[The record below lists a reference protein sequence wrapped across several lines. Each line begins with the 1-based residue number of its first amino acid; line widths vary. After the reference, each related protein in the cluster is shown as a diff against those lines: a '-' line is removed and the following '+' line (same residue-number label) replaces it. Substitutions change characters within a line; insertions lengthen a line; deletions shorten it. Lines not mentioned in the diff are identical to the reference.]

1 MYRPQHD
8 RGQEQRV
15 RRSQQ
20 GSFHRIMRNALPILT
35 VVFWVAVAIFAVLL
49 AVPSFAGSIGVGL
62 RLLSGVS
69 YLVVVLSSGAIVWI
83 EFRSNPIED
92 AERGEWTNKM
102 LFYGLVFALT
112 LFVGFYYLPAIYFA

>member
-1 MYRPQHD
+1 
-8 RGQEQRV
+8 
-15 RRSQQ
+15 
-20 GSFHRIMRNALPILT
+20 MRNTLPILT
-35 VVFWVAVAIFAVLL
+35 VVFWVAAAIFAVLL
-49 AVPSFAGSIGVGL
+49 ALTSFAESIGVGL
-62 RLLSGVS
+62 RLLSGGS

-112 LFVGFYYLPAIYFA
+112 LFVGFYYLPALYFA

>member
-8 RGQEQRV
+8 RRQEQRAP
-15 RRSQQ
+15 RPQQ
-20 GSFHRIMRNALPILT
+20 GSLYRIMRNTLPILT
-35 VVFWVAVAIFAVLL
+35 VVFWVAAAIFAVLL
-49 AVPSFAGSIGVGL
+49 ALTSFAESIGVGL
-62 RLLSGVS
+62 RLLSGGS

-83 EFRSNPIED
+83 EFRSNPIEY

-112 LFVGFYYLPAIYFA
+112 LFVGFYYLPALYFA